1 MILMEKIKCI
11 IVDDEPPAIRLL
23 EKYVAKVSFLELAS
37 TTTQALEV
45 LRMTEE
51 MDIHLIFLDI
61 QMPDLTGIQLS
72 KILKGNIKII
82 FTTAYSKFALESY
95 ALDAVDYLLKPID
108 TDDLL
113 LSIAK
118 VKANKEKKR
127 DSLLDCK
134 RKLKKLL
141 NYLDLLSRQP

>member
-1 MILMEKIKCI
+1 MEKIKCI

-82 FTTAYSKFALESY
+82 FT
-95 ALDAVDYLLKPID
+95 
-108 TDDLL
+108 
-113 LSIAK
+113 
-118 VKANKEKKR
+118 
-127 DSLLDCK
+127 
-134 RKLKKLL
+134 
-141 NYLDLLSRQP
+141 